1 MLHRR
6 DLFRLGVGAGALA
19 AVGGCGASG
28 GNGGPVKGST
38 TVLPSSDLEEATIAG
53 LQQRMGA
60 GKATAVSLVAAYRAR
75 IDATNTTGPELRA
88 VIELNPDAEA
98 NAAKL
103 DAERK
108 AGTLRGPLHGIP
120 VLVKDNIDTGDK
132 MQTTAGSLAL
142 AGTRAEK
149 DAAVVAKLRAA
160 GAVILGKANLS
171 EWANI
176 RGKRSSSGWSARGGQ
191 CRNPYAID
199 RSPSGSSSGSG
210 AATAASLCA
219 AAIGTETDGSI
230 TSPAS
235 CTALVGMKPTVGL
248 VSRAGII
255 PISASQDTAGPM
267 ARAVAD
273 AAALLS
279 AIVDKPE
286 DFTKYLSPGALNG
299 ARIGVPRKGWFGSR
313 NVDPVAEAALV
324 ALKQL
329 GAVLVDPIEL
339 EAPSGPLKL
348 AELEV
353 LLYELKDGMA
363 AYLGARGA
371 DTKVR
376 SLADVIA
383 WNKAHAGE
391 ELALFGQELFE
402 QAQTK
407 GPLTDKAYLEARA
420 LCVKSARDEG
430 IDKVMDA
437 NKLDAIFAMTSGP
450 AWLIDHVNG
459 DSFAPPYAPPLAAI
473 AGYPHVTVP
482 AGSVQGLPV
491 GMSLFG
497 RANSDGKLLGY
508 AYAFEQ
514 ATKHRKAPKLTSR

>member
-1 MLHRR
+1 
-6 DLFRLGVGAGALA
+6 
-19 AVGGCGASG
+19 
-28 GNGGPVKGST
+28 
-38 TVLPSSDLEEATIAG
+38 
-53 LQQRMGA
+53 
-60 GKATAVSLVAAYRAR
+60 
-75 IDATNTTGPELRA
+75 
-88 VIELNPDAEA
+88 
-98 NAAKL
+98 
-103 DAERK
+103 
-108 AGTLRGPLHGIP
+108 
-120 VLVKDNIDTGDK
+120 

-142 AGTRAEK
+142 AGTRAAK

-160 GAVILGKANLS
+160 GAVILGKTNLS

-176 RGKRSSSGWSARGGQ
+176 RGDRSISGWSARGGQ
-191 CRNPYAID
+191 CRNPYATD

-210 AATAASLCA
+210 AAAAASLCA

-235 CTALVGMKPTVGL
+235 CAALVGLKPTVGL

-267 ARAVAD
+267 ARTVMD
-273 AAALLS
+273 AAVLLS

-286 DFTKYLSPGALNG
+286 DFVKYLSPGALKG

-339 EAPSGPLKL
+339 EAPSGPLQL

-402 QAQTK
+402 QAQAK
-407 GPLTDKAYLEARA
+407 GPLTDKAYLDARA
-420 LCVKSARDEG
+420 LCVKSSRDEG

-437 NKLDAIFAMTSGP
+437 NKLDAIFAMTNGP

-459 DSFAPPYAPPLAAI
+459 DSFAPPYSPPLAAM

-482 AGSVQGLPV
+482 AGTVQGLPV

-497 RANSDGKLLGY
+497 RANTDGKLLGY
-508 AYAFEQ
+508 AFAYEQ
-514 ATKHRKAPKLTSR
+514 ATKHRKPPKLTSR